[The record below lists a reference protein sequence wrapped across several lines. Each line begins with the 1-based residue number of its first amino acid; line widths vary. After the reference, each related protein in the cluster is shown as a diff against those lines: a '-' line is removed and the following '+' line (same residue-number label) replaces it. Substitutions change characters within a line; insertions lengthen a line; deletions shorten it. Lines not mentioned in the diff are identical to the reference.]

1 MFGISVSIQSSRMI
15 NFRAQKCSRECWGH
29 KFSFDLELKYHLSDI
44 FAIKLLP
51 LGKQLICSQTGLHL
65 NHLFIFQAT
74 QRTVILHVACGHLGR
89 TTVSR
94 RSSLQSAVWRVAL
107 PTTKVTAY
115 DVIAVAYEM
124 LDAHRCIIL
133 RNTYVCVKS
142 NHVEHTS
149 DGLTV

>member
-74 QRTVILHVACGHLGR
+74 QRTVILHVACGHLRR

-94 RSSLQSAVWRVAL
+94 RSSLQSAVWHYPQQRSQLMTSLRLLMKCLTLIGVSFC
-107 PTTKVTAY
+107 
-115 DVIAVAYEM
+115 VILMSA
-124 LDAHRCIIL
+124 
-133 RNTYVCVKS
+133 
-142 NHVEHTS
+142 
-149 DGLTV
+149 